1 MSFIMYGMVISTRL
15 ANLCK
20 FVFMYNLQS
29 TCSGPAKSGSFV
41 HCDFLFIYLFM
52 YVIVGLFSHVGNEYI
67 LG

>member
-1 MSFIMYGMVISTRL
+1 MSFMYGMVISTRL

-20 FVFMYNLQS
+20 FVFMYNLRI

-41 HCDFLFIYLFM
+41 HCNFLFM
-52 YVIVGLFSHVGNEYI
+52 YVIVGLFSHVVNEYI